1 MGTHQ
6 FRQLPVFIGS
16 IHLLNNHVL
25 LPDKFGWS
33 NAKMFL
39 ELAGE
44 MLGIVETDEH
54 TIHIVVVER
63 MATVLQLVVVDD

>member
-1 MGTHQ
+1 
-6 FRQLPVFIGS
+6 
-16 IHLLNNHVL
+16 
-25 LPDKFGWS
+25 
-33 NAKMFL
+33 MFL

-44 MLGIVETDEH
+44 MLGIVVTDEH